1 MTMTPN
7 AALIG
12 ATLLLFA
19 TAIVPWFISRWALW
33 ARATWRVAAF
43 VVLTMFVQKALGSPF
58 APAFNLDLPAE
69 RLWGQAIELGWWIV
83 TAQCAIGLTRLF
95 VVFETKPRET
105 RIVSD
110 LLAAVIYLVALFAII
125 DLVFAVPIGG
135 LLATSGVIAI
145 VLGLAL
151 QSSLSD
157 VFSGIAVGIERPYSV
172 GDLIWVEGGIEGRVI
187 QVNWRSTHIA
197 TLNRDVAIVPNNVM
211 AKSRLVNHSM
221 PTTIRGV
228 SITVRLAANER
239 PDRCISVLTAA
250 VKTCMLLAE
259 KPVPSVARSE
269 LHGDGVAYDI
279 SFSIPSIEVFVDART
294 ELLGHVQNHLRHA
307 GMNLAVAGV
316 PNLALLEV
324 PTASVLLQES
334 DWFGILASEDRN
346 LLAEHLEQV
355 WFAAGDRVIKQGDEP
370 QALFILASGTVEIT
384 DGGVATGS
392 AIFRL
397 GPGGSLG
404 AIGMITGTPYAA
416 TATALTPV
424 TAYRFDQK
432 AIGDALARKPEMVR
446 SLEILARRG
455 LEMQRTDVVA
465 HQSDHVNEPEM
476 FLSKL
481 RSFLRKMSEK
491 PRS

>member
-1 MTMTPN
+1 MNMTAN

-12 ATLLLFA
+12 ATLLLLA
-19 TAIVPWFISRWALW
+19 TAIVPWLITRWALW
-33 ARATWRVAAF
+33 ARAAWRVLAF
-43 VVLTMFVQKALGSPF
+43 VALTVLMQKALGSPF
-58 APAFNLDLPAE
+58 APQFNPDQPGF
-69 RLWGQAIELGWWIV
+69 RLWEQALEFGWWVV

-125 DLVFAVPIGG
+125 DLVFSVPIGG

-197 TLNRDVAIVPNNVM
+197 TLNRDVAIVPNNLM

-228 SITVRLAANER
+228 SITVRLAASER
-239 PDRCISVLTAA
+239 PERCMSVLTAA
-250 VKTCMLLAE
+250 VKTCMLMAA
-259 KPVPSVARSE
+259 KPAPSVARSE
-269 LHGDGVAYDI
+269 LLGDGVAYDI
-279 SFSIPSIEVFVDART
+279 SFSIPSIEAYVDART

-307 GMNLAVAGV
+307 GIALAVVGTPGTAR
-316 PNLALLEV
+316 LEV
-324 PTASVLLQES
+324 PTAKVLLEES
-334 DWFGILASEDRN
+334 DWFGILLAEDRD
-346 LLAEHLEQV
+346 LLSEHLEEV
-355 WFAAGDRVIKQGDEP
+355 WFAPGDHLIKQGDDP
-370 QALFILASGTVEIT
+370 NALYVIASGTVEIT
-384 DGGVATGS
+384 DATALTDGV
-392 AIFRL
+392 IYRL

-416 TATALTPV
+416 TAAALTPV
-424 TAYRFDQK
+424 TTYRLDRRAVGN
-432 AIGDALARKPEMVR
+432 AIASKPELVQ
-446 SLEILARRG
+446 SLEVLARRG
-455 LEMQRTDVVA
+455 LEMQRRDVVA
-465 HQSDHVNEPEM
+465 SQSDHTSEPEM

-491 PRS
+491 PHT